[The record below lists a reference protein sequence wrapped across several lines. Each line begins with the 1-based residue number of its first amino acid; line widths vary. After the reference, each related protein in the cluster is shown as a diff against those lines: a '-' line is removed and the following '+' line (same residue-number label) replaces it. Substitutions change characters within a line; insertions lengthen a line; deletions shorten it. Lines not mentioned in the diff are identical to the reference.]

1 MKITPTTVIDFK
13 QAQPE
18 DLPVVL
24 EILAET
30 AVWLQAK
37 GLDFPTAIVLEPQIA
52 AAITQGELYTVGIVK
67 NRFGVVQFGWH
78 DPLWPDDNLAGYL
91 TMIAVRNEMHG
102 QKLGETM
109 LIWTLLKAK
118 RAKKSFLRLSCAVEN
133 GRLRHYFE
141 DQEFVFQREQIQNN
155 SIIALYEKAI

>member
-37 GLDFPTAIVLEPQIA
+37 GIGFPPADVLEPQMA
-52 AAITQGELYTVGIVK
+52 AAIAKGELYTVGIVK
-67 NRFGVVQFGWH
+67 NRFGVVQFGWR